1 MSEAIYEPMLEPGFE
16 RSFEAA
22 AAEIEALPPRAR
34 LLHIGMRQTG
44 TTALQATASRRRP
57 LLMRH
62 GVLYPGDQDNQRQA
76 AFALMRRPPSQRRKR
91 PDDWD
96 RLLAEVEGERCR
108 RVFISHE
115 LIADWES
122 GIARRFT
129 EDLGLRTHVLV
140 TVRNFASWLP
150 SVWLQYVQTGLKLD
164 FEQFLSAVL
173 SEHADPARL
182 PPNFDRPDPGRVVNR
197 WADIVGAENV
207 TVVLVDKARPT
218 RAWAAIEAL
227 LGLPSGLL
235 ADSPQRDH
243 PDRQSQ
249 LPLWA
254 AEAAAARGQEHAEAI
269 RQAVVRVIGDLD
281 ELGRTPVSW
290 HGRLTLPEAVPTELA
305 AHAASGA
312 LSPGLSHGSNSRLP
326 GRARPQ
332 SRAPSTAALMS
343 RVRGFLR
350 AVRRQRGKAP

>member
-1 MSEAIYEPMLEPGFE
+1 MTEAISEPMLEPGFE
-16 RSFEAA
+16 RSFAAA

-57 LLMRH
+57 LLMRY

-96 RLLAEVEGERCR
+96 RLLAEVEAERYR

-115 LIADWES
+115 LIADWKS

-150 SVWLQYVQTGLKLD
+150 SVWQQYVQTGLTLD

-173 SEHADPARL
+173 SEHAELARL
-182 PPNFDRPDPGRVVNR
+182 PPTFDRPDPGRVVNR

-207 TVVLVDKARPT
+207 TVVLVDEARPT
-218 RAWAAIEAL
+218 RARAAIEAL

-243 PDRQSQ
+243 SDRQSQ
-249 LPLWA
+249 LPPWA
-254 AEAAAARGQEHAEAI
+254 AEAAAARGREHAEAI
-269 RQAVVRVIGDLD
+269 RLAGVRVIGDLD
-281 ELGRTPVSW
+281 ELGRTPASW
-290 HGRLTLPEAVPTELA
+290 HGRLTLPASVPTELA
-305 AHAASGA
+305 AHAVGA
-312 LSPGLSHGSNSRLP
+312 ALP
-326 GRARPQ
+326 ARP
-332 SRAPSTAALMS
+332 TAELTS

-350 AVRRQRGKAP
+350 AVRRQLGRAP